1 MSTSDLFQRPSDTR
15 LSMKAELNGA
25 MNNVSAEAESIA
37 GAAAKIVQRIEE
49 IRQQGGLLNV
59 QPQIMFLTGAMARM
73 MKDLGVAEHL
83 QKHGTRVIRARMG
96 SGER

>member
-1 MSTSDLFQRPSDTR
+1 MSDVTINRPSEAR

-25 MNNVSAEAESIA
+25 MNNVLTEAESIA
-37 GAAAKIVQRIEE
+37 GAATKIVQKIQE
-49 IRQQGGLLNV
+49 IRQQGGMLNI

-83 QKHGTRVIRARMG
+83 QRHGTRIARARHNG
-96 SGER
+96 AER